1 MGMNKIAQKHRMLA
15 APKSPRT
22 LVSLTST
29 PAEVVVSQARKL
41 DLVFVGVARHV
52 LVDDDPAA
60 ELPLRQLRV
69 CLALYEGPRTM
80 SQLSRDLR
88 FSLSAMTQ
96 IADRLERAGLVTRWF
111 EESDRRVRRLRLTP
125 RARRMLRLRKEAR
138 IRRIA
143 AVLERMPVAARVDA
157 LTALDAL
164 RCAAASHETMNDQQ
178 PLGASMG

>member
-1 MGMNKIAQKHRMLA
+1 MNKIARKQRLPT
-15 APKSPRT
+15 APKSSQT
-22 LVSLTST
+22 LVSLESS
-29 PAEVVVSQARKL
+29 PADVMVAQAREL
-41 DLVFVGVARHV
+41 DRIFVGVARHV

-69 CLALYEGPRTM
+69 CLALYEEPRTM
-80 SQLSRDLR
+80 SQLSRELR

-96 IADRLERAGLVTRWF
+96 IADRLERARLVTRWF

-138 IRRIA
+138 VRRIA
-143 AVLERMPVAARVDA
+143 TVLERMPVAARADA

-164 RCAAASHETMNDQQ
+164 RYAATSHETMDHQQ
-178 PLGASMG
+178 PLGESLG